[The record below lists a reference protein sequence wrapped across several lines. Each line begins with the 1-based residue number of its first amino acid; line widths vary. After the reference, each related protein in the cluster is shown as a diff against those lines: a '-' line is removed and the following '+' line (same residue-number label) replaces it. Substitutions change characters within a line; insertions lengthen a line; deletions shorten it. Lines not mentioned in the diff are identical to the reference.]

1 MARYEFH
8 HEDDIWWV
16 EHEAPTE
23 FGFVASADS
32 LSELLRIVAEYT
44 VEERKRAPLKAGGL
58 LTT

>member
-8 HEDDIWWV
+8 HEDGVWWV

-44 VEERKRAPLKAGGL
+44 VEERKRAPLKSGGVGY
-58 LTT
+58 

>member
-8 HEDDIWWV
+8 HEDGVWWV

-44 VEERKRAPLKAGGL
+44 VEERKRAPLKSGGY
-58 LTT
+58 